1 MDAERVAI
9 IELRLKDLS
18 AQISALQREMVLAH
32 VDQPTEMTPE
42 ERTRSDAAWN
52 DLMAAADE
60 IGRLWSGPNVVEEI
74 RLQRE
79 R

>member
-18 AQISALQREMVLAH
+18 AELSALQREMVLAH
-32 VDQPTEMTPE
+32 VAQPTEMTPE
-42 ERTRSDAAWN
+42 ERSRSDAAWS
-52 DLMAAADE
+52 DLMAAAEE
-60 IGRLWSGPNVVEEI
+60 IGRLWCGPGVVEEI
-74 RLQRE
+74 RQQRE